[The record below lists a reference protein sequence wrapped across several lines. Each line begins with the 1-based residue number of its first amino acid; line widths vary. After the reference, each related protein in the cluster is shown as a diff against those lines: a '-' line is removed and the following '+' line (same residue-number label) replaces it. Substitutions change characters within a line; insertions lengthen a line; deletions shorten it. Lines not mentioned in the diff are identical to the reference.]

1 MIDLTLSAFADEYA
15 DSFDGQ
21 LAICKELGIPCIELR
36 FIDGKNIC
44 TVSDEV
50 LDEVEGKL
58 KAYGMGVS
66 AIGSPIGKIKL
77 DGNMEEHLALAERAF
92 AIAKRLGAKYVR
104 IFSFYLPE
112 GKTREECKEEVFAAM
127 EKIILLAEKYGV
139 TPCHEN
145 EAKIYGESPEC
156 CLQLLQYF
164 EGRLK
169 AVFDMG
175 NFVLDGH
182 DPYPSAY
189 NTLKDYIAYF
199 HIKDSLYRGAI
210 VPPGLGE
217 ASVAKILADFSHS
230 ANAPCFATLE
240 PHLETFDGLNRLK
253 GMDFENPYRFE
264 SREAAFLAAI
274 RGIKEILTE
283 E

>member
-1 MIDLTLSAFADEYA
+1 MVDLTLSAFADEYA

-50 LDEVEGKL
+50 LDEVEKKL
-58 KAYGMGVS
+58 NASGIGVS

-77 DGNMEEHLALAERAF
+77 DDDMTAHLALAERAF
-92 AIAKRLGAKYVR
+92 AIAKRFHAKYVR
-104 IFSFYLPE
+104 VFSFYLPD

-127 EKIILLAEKYGV
+127 EKMIQLAEKYGV
-139 TPCHEN
+139 IPCHEN

-156 CLQLLQYF
+156 CLELLQRF

-182 DPYPSAY
+182 DPYPNAY

-199 HIKDSLYRGAI
+199 HIKDSLFAGAI
-210 VPPGLGE
+210 VPPGKGE
-217 ASVAKILADFSHS
+217 AKIKEVLDAYRATATEGTFI
-230 ANAPCFATLE
+230 TLE
-240 PHLETFDGLNRLK
+240 PHLQTFSGLNALVGK
-253 GMDFENPYRFE
+253 AFENPYKFE
-264 SREAAFLAAI
+264 T
-274 RGIKEILTE
+274 KEIAFRTAHE
-283 E
+283 ELCKLL

>member
-1 MIDLTLSAFADEYA
+1 MVDLTLSAFADEYA

-50 LDEVEGKL
+50 LDEVESKL
-58 KAYGMGVS
+58 KANGIGVS

-77 DGNMEEHLALAERAF
+77 DGDMAEHLALAERGF

-104 IFSFYLPE
+104 IFSFYLPD

-127 EKIILLAEKYGV
+127 ENIIALAEKYNV
-139 TPCHEN
+139 IPCHEN
-145 EAKIYGESPEC
+145 EAKIYGESPAC
-156 CLQLLQYF
+156 CLELLQHF

-199 HIKDSLYRGAI
+199 HIKDSLFAGAI
-210 VPPGLGE
+210 VPPGKGE
-217 ASVAKILADFSHS
+217 AK
-230 ANAPCFATLE
+230 
-240 PHLETFDGLNRLK
+240 
-253 GMDFENPYRFE
+253 
-264 SREAAFLAAI
+264 
-274 RGIKEILTE
+274 IKEVLDDYRKTATATPS
-283 E
+283 